1 MAIYFFFHV
10 NTAWFCQVIFKI
22 EFIFYVLYYPNCPDK
37 AKAISSSAIATFFFL
52 FNKSTHSQNGTVSL
66 NKQQKHLR
74 FVFHAINVC
83 ETSCRPLPDYCLWQP
98 WPTGQVSCEKLAIG
112 YRLQAHGVSSGCSF
126 VRQGNVLVSIG
137 LEIECIWCECN
148 ARAWFHVGVYQLCD
162 TFMNVYL
169 YLWSIAF
176 GIFVYVWAIDCG
188 EWKDERTTKQ
198 TSWK

>member
-1 MAIYFFFHV
+1 MSCIIIIVQIKLRQLHHP
-10 NTAWFCQVIFKI
+10 Q
-22 EFIFYVLYYPNCPDK
+22 LPH
-37 AKAISSSAIATFFFL
+37 FFFL

-98 WPTGQVSCEKLAIG
+98 WPTGQVSCEKLTIG
-112 YRLQAHGVSSGCSF
+112 YHLQAHGVSSGCSF

-148 ARAWFHVGVYQLCD
+148 ARAWFHVGVYQLCG

-169 YLWSIAF
+169 VYCIWYLCVCVGDWLWRVK
-176 GIFVYVWAIDCG
+176 G
-188 EWKDERTTKQ
+188 RTNHKTNKL
-198 TSWK
+198 KVV